1 MAQQNEFR
9 ECDECLC
16 FAARRA
22 ARAITQV
29 YDQELR
35 SSGLRA
41 TQFTLLSYLL
51 NAGRRPMNQAAD
63 YMGLERTTLT
73 RNLQPLLALDYITVD
88 EGEDRRVKLI
98 GITPAGRAA
107 MTAALPHWRKAQRV
121 MSARLSPTAVRALAQ
136 VAEAA

>member
-29 YDQELR
+29 YDRELR

-107 MTAALPHWRKAQRV
+107 MSAALPHWRKAQRA
-121 MSARLSPTAVRALAQ
+121 MSARLSPTAVKALAQ
-136 VAEAA
+136 AAEAA